1 MKFENIY
8 IDANDDVSTIV
19 EKILNSESSN
29 FVIFVPED
37 SKLAESEINFKLL
50 AREAKSAGKKIFLQ
64 NDSGEKIIAMAEE
77 AGISALEQKI
87 VAKPKAS
94 KATFF
99 RDIAPPTN
107 TKTPRGRRPSQVKD
121 IGPKEETKTTRT
133 KEKISES
140 PKVKSMDSFSP
151 VSPVSVEVEEI
162 KASELIKK
170 NKKKKISFKFSKK
183 IGSVVIL
190 LFGILIVIFLVFYF
204 LTNADLVIITQ
215 KASWETQSPVLA
227 SKVISENDDSNFKV
241 PAQYMKLS
249 RQINENFATTG
260 IKDVSVKSSG
270 KIKIYNA
277 YSSSA
282 QNLVANTR
290 FLSPDG
296 KTFKITKAVTVPGA
310 KIENGSIIP
319 SYIEVAVVAD
329 QPGEKYNISPC
340 KFTIPGF
347 KGSAKYDKFYGES
360 ESAMS
365 GGYIGEAKVASQA
378 DLDNGRSKLIDLAKI
393 SLEEELMSKL
403 PEGFKVLDDAKAF
416 TIEKEEYSVKA
427 GDKAESFQISLNASL
442 KVLVF
447 KESDIKD
454 LFTKAA
460 QAKQTELL
468 DKELYSAD
476 FEYGVP
482 RVDFEKGLLSFPVDV
497 KLVFRDRIKT
507 DSFKD
512 NLTGMSIDKLGNYLR
527 EIEGIKD
534 VSCSVAPSF
543 IHFLPIKSSNIHI
556 TLD

>member
-50 AREAKSAGKKIFLQ
+50 AREAKSAGKKIFLS
-64 NDSGEKIIAMAEE
+64 NDSGEKIITMAEG
-77 AGISALEQKI
+77 AGISTLEQKI

-99 RDIAPPTN
+99 RDIAPPTRVS
-107 TKTPRGRRPSQVKD
+107 RGRKSIQAKD
-121 IGPKEETKTTRT
+121 SEIKEEVKSPRI
-133 KEKISES
+133 KERATMPSRA
-140 PKVKSMDSFSP
+140 KSMDSFNS
-151 VSPVSVEVEEI
+151 VSVEVEEI

-468 DKELYSAD
+468 DKELYSAN

-512 NLTGMSIDKLGNYLR
+512 NLTGMSIDKLGDYLR
-527 EIEGIKD
+527 KVEGIKD
-534 VSCSVAPSF
+534 VSCSVAPRF

>member
-19 EKILNSESSN
+19 ERILNSESSN

-37 SKLAESEINFKLL
+37 SILAESEINFKLL

-64 NDSGEKIIAMAEE
+64 DDSEEKIISMAEE
-77 AGISALEQKI
+77 AGISTLEQKI
-87 VAKPKAS
+87 VTKPKAS

-99 RDIAPPTN
+99 RDIAPPV
-107 TKTPRGRRPSQVKD
+107 KTSRGRKPSQAKD
-121 IGPKEETKTTRT
+121 SEPKEETKNIKV
-133 KEKISES
+133 KERVVES
-140 PKVKSMDSFSP
+140 SRAKSMDSFGAVP
-151 VSPVSVEVEEI
+151 VEVEEI
-162 KASELIKK
+162 KASELVKK
-170 NKKKKISFKFSKK
+170 NKNKKSSFKFSKK
-183 IGSVVIL
+183 IGSLLIL
-190 LFGILIVIFLVFYF
+190 LGGILIVIFLAFYF
-204 LTNADLVIITQ
+204 LTNADLVIITR

-227 SKVISENDDSNFKV
+227 SKVISENDDANSKI

-249 RQINENFATTG
+249 RQINEDFSTTG

-296 KTFKITKAVTVPGA
+296 KIFKITKAVTVPGA

-329 QPGEKYNISPC
+329 QPGEQYNISPC

-360 ESAMS
+360 ENAMA
-365 GGYIGEAKVASQA
+365 GGYIGEAKVASQS
-378 DLDNGRSKLIDLAKI
+378 DLDNSRAKLVDLAKI
-393 SLEEELMSKL
+393 SLEEELMGKL
-403 PEGFKVLDDAKAF
+403 PEGFKVLDDAKVF
-416 TIEKEEYSVKA
+416 TVEKEGYSVKA
-427 GDKAESFQISLNASL
+427 GDKAESFQTSLSASL

-447 KESDIKD
+447 KESDVKD
-454 LFTKAA
+454 LFTKTA
-460 QAKQTELL
+460 QSNQVELL

-476 FEYGVP
+476 FQYGVP
-482 RVDFEKGLLSFPVDV
+482 RVDFEKGILSFPVNA

-512 NLTGMSIDKLGNYLR
+512 NLTGMSMDKLGDYLR
-527 EIEGIKD
+527 GVEGVED
-534 VSCSVAPSF
+534 MSCSITPGF
-543 IHFLPIKSSNIHI
+543 IRFLPIKSSNIHI